1 MVFMN
6 SNFGKTLGLIGKGL
20 DVSRLRSQVIGNNI
34 ANSQT
39 PNFKRTDINF
49 ESSLKQ
55 ALDHEFVKD
64 GLMKANKSAPGHFD
78 YPTPLGWDRVH
89 PRAVLDH
96 LSTVKNNGNN
106 VDLER
111 ETSEA
116 AKNNL
121 TYTML
126 AEMARFQFNQ
136 INMVVK

>member
-1 MVFMN
+1 MIFTN
-6 SNFGKTLGLIGKGL
+6 SGFGKTLSLIEKGL

-34 ANSQT
+34 ANAGT

-49 ESSLKQ
+49 EASLKK
-55 ALDHEFVKD
+55 ALDHELVKD
-64 GLMKANKSAPGHFD
+64 GLMKANKTAPGHFD
-78 YPTPLGWDRVH
+78 YPTPLSWDKVQ

-126 AEMARFQFNQ
+126 AELARFQFNQ

>member
-1 MVFMN
+1 MIFAN
-6 SNFGKTLGLIGKGL
+6 SNFGRTLGLIEKGL
-20 DVSRLRSQVIGNNI
+20 EVSSLRSRVIGNNI
-34 ANSQT
+34 ANAET

-49 ESSLKQ
+49 EASLKK
-55 ALDHEFVKD
+55 ALDFEFVKD
-64 GLMKANKSAPGHFD
+64 GLMKANKTQPGHFD
-78 YPTPLGWDRVH
+78 YPVPLTWDKVQ

-106 VDLER
+106 VDIER

-116 AKNNL
+116 VKNNM

-126 AEMARFQFNQ
+126 AELARFQFNQ